1 MRYFMHFII
10 ARCYKNNFLMAK
22 KHAKFNFRVLR
33 GSNISLLFNTLING
47 RPIQKELPMALI
59 FKGPSSYDLPLF
71 TPWLYSCPGKG
82 FPYTMCN
89 ATVYKV
95 ANQNT
100 MCNVRHVITCYV
112 TWWDMCDQALA
123 FVYSQMSFRNF
134 PIFHGWLVV
143 GYSTCFEWL
152 IVHSCLIS
160 L

>member
-59 FKGPSSYDLPLF
+59 FKGPSSYNSPLF

-100 MCNVRHVITCYV
+100 MCNVRHVITCYI
-112 TWWDMCDQALA
+112 TWWDMCDQAYL
-123 FVYSQMSFRNF
+123 FSDELLDLSNF
-134 PIFHGWLVV
+134 SWVVSGRIFNLFWM
-143 GYSTCFEWL
+143 T